1 MPNYRRYHVPGGT
14 FFFTVN
20 LADRRSRL
28 LTDRIDDF
36 KRAYAQTM
44 RDRPVQTLAL
54 CVLPNHLHMVWQLP
68 EGDADYAIR
77 IQLMKARFTRAV
89 PNAPAGRRP
98 GERAVWQRRFWERW
112 LRDADQLS
120 AAIDYTHGNPV
131 RHRLVPDIRDWP
143 HSTWHRTHARP

>member
-28 LTDRIDDF
+28 LTERIDLF
-36 KRAYAQTM
+36 KTAYRETRA
-44 RDRPVQTLAL
+44 RHPFDTLAL
-54 CVLPNHLHMVWQLP
+54 CVLPNHLHAVWQLP
-68 EGDADYAIR
+68 GGDADYATRWRLI
-77 IQLMKARFTRAV
+77 KTGFTRAL
-89 PNAPAGRRP
+89 PGAPAGRRP

-131 RHRLVPDIRDWP
+131 RHGLVPDIRDWP
-143 HSTWHRTHARP
+143 HSTWHKTHARP